1 MWKSTTPF
9 QITMSKLCALRPFW
23 EVFFNRIREK
33 GYKGW
38 PSQNKTMGKKGRQMK
53 TGDIYYIYASHH
65 VCLCWSSDS
74 KAFPYTCLL
83 ACVLAASN
91 RGMGVS
97 LSPGE
102 CEWTGLQFFHP
113 SAPPGRMPMWLSTHT
128 HAERESVWEQ
138 LWSYM
143 QADTGQNTCW
153 KCCMCKISCN
163 HEYLFSQNNRHS
175 QGHCKVNSKFL
186 FMENV
191 SNYLST

>member
-113 SAPPGRMPMWLSTHT
+113 SAPPP
-128 HAERESVWEQ
+128 AECLCDSPHIHMQRERVCGSSCGATCRQTQVRTPAENAACAR
-138 LWSYM
+138 L
-143 QADTGQNTCW
+143 AAITNTCSHKTTVILRVTAKWTASFCSW
-153 KCCMCKISCN
+153 KMSRII
-163 HEYLFSQNNRHS
+163 
-175 QGHCKVNSKFL
+175 
-186 FMENV
+186 
-191 SNYLST
+191 